1 MNDMDRGKEK
11 CEILKAIR
19 TYVAEKYGL
28 EYATTEC
35 SHKGDCPGTCPKCD
49 AELADLQ
56 RQLEEHGISDIA
68 QDKRLSDMVENY
80 INTLRQDEDEQLPL
94 GGEPALPNDIS
105 VTEGMPEPVLPLEG
119 QVTVLPIDPAPE
131 YERKVILECPV
142 AGIGFHDIK
151 EIWDELYVGAKLA
164 LVREPK
170 NKYDKNAVAVAL
182 AADYDDDP
190 EDFDF
195 DYILGYIPRNQN
207 TAIAAMLDMGWQ
219 EMLEAEITELKDHAP
234 YSDKLHITV
243 YIRSKNVP
251 IKSSLKERQ
260 RKIKAMICDD
270 DTITVAII
278 AKAINVT
285 PRTISRD

>member
-1 MNDMDRGKEK
+1 
-11 CEILKAIR
+11 
-19 TYVAEKYGL
+19 
-28 EYATTEC
+28 
-35 SHKGDCPGTCPKCD
+35 
-49 AELADLQ
+49 
-56 RQLEEHGISDIA
+56 
-68 QDKRLSDMVENY
+68 MVENY
-80 INTLRQDEDEQLPL
+80 FNTIRQDEDEQRPL
-94 GGEPALPNDIS
+94 GGEPALPDDIFR
-105 VTEGMPEPVLPLEG
+105 TEGMPEPPTHLEG
-119 QVTVLPIDPAPE
+119 DISMLSIIPE
-131 YERKVILECPV
+131 PKYERKVILECPV
-142 AGIGFHDIK
+142 AGIGFHDIND
-151 EIWDELYVGAKLA
+151 IWDELYVGAKLA

-182 AADYDDDP
+182 ADDYDENDP
-190 EDFDF
+190 ENFDFDF
-195 DYILGYIPRNQN
+195 ILGYIPRNN
-207 TAIAAMLDMGWQ
+207 NAAIAAMLDLGWQ

-278 AKAINVT
+278 AKTINVT

>member
-1 MNDMDRGKEK
+1 
-11 CEILKAIR
+11 
-19 TYVAEKYGL
+19 
-28 EYATTEC
+28 
-35 SHKGDCPGTCPKCD
+35 
-49 AELADLQ
+49 
-56 RQLEEHGISDIA
+56 
-68 QDKRLSDMVENY
+68 MVENY
-80 INTLRQDEDEQLPL
+80 FNTIRQDEDEQLPL
-94 GGEPALPNDIS
+94 GGEPALPDDIFR
-105 VTEGMPEPVLPLEG
+105 TEGMPEPPTHLEG
-119 QVTVLPIDPAPE
+119 DITMTPIFTEPE

-142 AGIGFHDIK
+142 AGIGFHD
-151 EIWDELYVGAKLA
+151 IWDELYVGAKLA

-170 NKYDKNAVAVAL
+170 NKYDRNAVAVAL
-182 AADYDDDP
+182 ADDYDENAP

-195 DYILGYIPRNQN
+195 DFILGYIPRNN
-207 TAIAAMLDMGWQ
+207 NAAIAAMLDLGWQ

-278 AKAINVT
+278 AKTINVT

>member
-1 MNDMDRGKEK
+1 M
-11 CEILKAIR
+11 
-19 TYVAEKYGL
+19 
-28 EYATTEC
+28 
-35 SHKGDCPGTCPKCD
+35 
-49 AELADLQ
+49 
-56 RQLEEHGISDIA
+56 
-68 QDKRLSDMVENY
+68 
-80 INTLRQDEDEQLPL
+80 
-94 GGEPALPNDIS
+94 GGESAPPNDIS

-119 QVTVLPIDPAPE
+119 QVTVLPIDPAPD
-131 YERKVILECPV
+131 YDRKVILECPG
-142 AGIGFHDIK
+142 AGIGFHDIND
-151 EIWDELYVGAKLA
+151 IWDELYVGAKLA

-182 AADYDDDP
+182 ADDYDENDP
-190 EDFDF
+190 ENFDFDF
-195 DYILGYIPRNQN
+195 ILGYIPRNN
-207 TAIAAMLDMGWQ
+207 NAAIAAMLDMGWQ

-278 AKAINVT
+278 AKTINVT